1 MIEKAPT
8 ENMSAML
15 VAKLLPLCEHLA
27 TRKWTDQEISDDIEF
42 TQTELQQ
49 NFQSLTQV
57 YRSNAHNLLN

>member
-1 MIEKAPT
+1 
-8 ENMSAML
+8 MSAML

-57 YRSNAHNLLN
+57 SLNEIYYTVLIV